1 MDEEP
6 YASPPPLRQALA
18 YGFVVTLLIAP
29 FVVFA
34 VGVGSGFA
42 VSSTVVI
49 LAVAALTWAWC
60 TWLLHSGRGTWLL
73 ATFLAA
79 VAAVVVVLLVA

>member
-1 MDEEP
+1 MDDP
-6 YASPPPLRQALA
+6 YAGPRPLRHSVA
-18 YGFVVTLLIAP
+18 YGLVVTLFIAP

-42 VSSTVVI
+42 VSSRVVI
-49 LAVAALTWAWC
+49 PAVAVVTWAWC

-79 VAAVVVVLLVA
+79 VAAVVVVLLV